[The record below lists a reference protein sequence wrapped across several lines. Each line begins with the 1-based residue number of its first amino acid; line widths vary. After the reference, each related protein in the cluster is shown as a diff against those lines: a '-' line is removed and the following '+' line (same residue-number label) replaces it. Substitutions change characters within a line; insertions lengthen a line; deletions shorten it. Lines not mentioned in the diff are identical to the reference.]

1 MSAMTT
7 EQTRTVSVRLDAVD
21 DLFVDPDPGA
31 ERYVSGIEELYRAI
45 KVHTRV
51 LKRPDKYQ
59 VTVELPLEKITDGL
73 ADEMGLKIKRYC
85 QFKAEESHQSLM
97 VLRHQGL
104 DSVWVSVVALI
115 PCLILGAIYLW
126 LSQRG
131 INSVLE
137 AVFLVVTLAVI
148 LSVGWVALWMP
159 AETLLYDTWP
169 FQQDM
174 RVYQQLAEAELVIS
188 ERPEK
193 SSS

>member
-1 MSAMTT
+1 MST
-7 EQTRTVSVRLDAVD
+7 EQTRAVRVRLDDVE
-21 DLFVDPDPGA
+21 DLFVDPETGA
-31 ERYVSGIEELYRAI
+31 DRYVTGIEELYRAV

-51 LKRPDKYQ
+51 LKRPEKYQ
-59 VTVELPLEKITDGL
+59 VTIELPLVKITDGL
-73 ADEMGLKIKRYC
+73 ADEMSLKIKRYC
-85 QFKAEESHQSLM
+85 QFKAEESHQNLM

-137 AVFLVVTLAVI
+137 AVFLLVTLAFI

-159 AETLLYDTWP
+159 AEYFLYDTWP

-174 RVYQQLAEAELVIS
+174 RVYQQMAEAELVIR
-188 ERPEK
+188 ERPEE
-193 SSS
+193 SNS

>member
-1 MSAMTT
+1 MSAMSTQ
-7 EQTRTVSVRLDAVD
+7 QTRAVSVRLDAVE
-21 DLFVDPDPGA
+21 DLFVDPEPGA
-31 ERYVSGIEELYRAI
+31 DRYVSGIEELYRAV

-59 VTVELPLEKITDGL
+59 VTIELPLEKITDGL
-73 ADEMGLKIKRYC
+73 AEEMNVKLKRYC
-85 QFKAEESHQSLM
+85 QFKAEESHQNLL

-115 PCLILGAIYLW
+115 PCLILGVIYLW

-137 AVFLVVTLAVI
+137 AVFLVVTLALI

-159 AETLLYDTWP
+159 AETFLYDTWP

-174 RVYQQLAEAELVIS
+174 RVYQQMAEAELVIS

-193 SSS
+193 SRS

>member
-1 MSAMTT
+1 MST
-7 EQTRTVSVRLDAVD
+7 EQTRAVRVRLDDVE
-21 DLFVDPDPGA
+21 DLFVDPETGA
-31 ERYVSGIEELYRAI
+31 DRYVTGIEELYRAV

-51 LKRPDKYQ
+51 LKRPEKYQ
-59 VTVELPLEKITDGL
+59 VTIELPLVKITDGL
-73 ADEMGLKIKRYC
+73 ADEMSLKIKRYC
-85 QFKAEESHQSLM
+85 QFKAEESHQNLM

-104 DSVWVSVVALI
+104 DAVWVSVVALI

-137 AVFLVVTLAVI
+137 AVFLLVTLAFI

-159 AETLLYDTWP
+159 AEYFLYDTWP

-174 RVYQQLAEAELVIS
+174 RVYQQMAEAELVIR
-188 ERPEK
+188 ERPEE
-193 SSS
+193 SNS